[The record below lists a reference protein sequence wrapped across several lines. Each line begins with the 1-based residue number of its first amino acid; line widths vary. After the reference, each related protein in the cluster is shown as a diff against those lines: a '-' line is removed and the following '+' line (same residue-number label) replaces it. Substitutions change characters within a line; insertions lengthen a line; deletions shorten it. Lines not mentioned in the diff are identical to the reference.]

1 MFSSEQNQNEL
12 SGAEQ
17 KVNEYVERID
27 KGESLESVM
36 QGLPSTFRDA
46 IEKKLFAKEQQKNDG
61 FEQKELAVIP
71 PQYEG
76 LDAESLDFIWD
87 VKEYM
92 DPEKTVQEKER
103 KAKALAYLREKEE
116 IINKKE
122 ESSLSAQED
131 AEQIKKGLGIS
142 TMENFEVKEKDA
154 FSEFR
159 MKNGETDAGFFW
171 NEYRNNKAKELKN
184 TGQFEWGKERIYFD
198 VSIQDCEKLRDIAF
212 KVASEKKIPIAF
224 KYIDNEKT
232 FPVHKDGKETRFVA
246 NFVSS
251 DDARAFY
258 EALAQTAEYQTLVP
272 DRSLDYKGI
281 RIDGLAEYAS
291 GFREIK
297 GALERIMSA
306 HLTES
311 GAYEYIA
318 ESGKKMV
325 ISKDSYEAFKGQY
338 EKLQEAVAEE
348 KKKWF
353 LEKTQQ
359 A

>member
-1 MFSSEQNQNEL
+1 MSSPENNQNEL

-27 KGESLESVM
+27 KGESMESVM

-46 IEKKLFAKEQQKNDG
+46 IEKKLLAKEQQKDDG
-61 FEQKELAVIP
+61 FEQKELAIIP

-87 VKEYM
+87 VKEYV
-92 DPEKTVQEKER
+92 DPQKTAQEKER
-103 KAKALAYLREKEE
+103 KARALAYLKEKEE
-116 IINKKE
+116 GIHKKE
-122 ESSLSAQED
+122 ESTLSAQED

-142 TMENFEVKEKDA
+142 KMESLETKEGDA

-184 TGQFEWGKERIYFD
+184 TGEFEWGKERIYFD

-212 KVASEKKIPIAF
+212 TIASAKKIPIAF

-246 NFVSS
+246 NFASS
-251 DDARAFY
+251 DDARKFY
-258 EALAQTAEYQTLVP
+258 EALAQNAEYQTLVA
-272 DRSLDYKGI
+272 DRTLDYKGI
-281 RIDGLAEYAS
+281 RIDALAEYAS

-306 HLTES
+306 TATES

-325 ISKDSYEAFKGQY
+325 ISKDSYEIFKGQHQ
-338 EKLQEAVAEE
+338 KLQEAIAEE

-353 LEKTQQ
+353 SEKTQ
-359 A
+359 